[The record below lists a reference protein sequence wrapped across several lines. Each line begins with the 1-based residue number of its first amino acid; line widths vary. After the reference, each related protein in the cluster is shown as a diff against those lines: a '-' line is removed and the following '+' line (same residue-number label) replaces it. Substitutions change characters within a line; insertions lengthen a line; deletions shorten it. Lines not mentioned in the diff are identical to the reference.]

1 MVRQLLSLASF
12 AVLAACADGSAPASS
27 PGAPPSSIAG
37 TRGVSQGGPQDIAQF
52 RAIVASGGVPAP
64 ATLDATGFFAEHA
77 LDLPPATCGSAVCLN
92 PMLAVAPRFNGDNW
106 TMGFVALSTAVDPE
120 TLPRAPL
127 HLVVAVTT
135 GAAYSGLNRGLASVF
150 AGLRADDR
158 VSLIVPGEYPRVAV
172 HGARPD
178 DPRLTVVAP
187 GAALEGALYE
197 TLAEASRAIDTLEGF
212 TGASRVILVTG
223 GAASGFAGD
232 GARIVALG
240 EAMVRRG
247 VALSVIGAGRNYDA
261 TVPAALGSLGAGT
274 YAYATSDAD
283 MENILRAEGET
294 RLTPLA
300 VDFRLRVT
308 AARGYHIGRI
318 YGVRRAKVEGGVAVL
333 DAPALFIGSRMGAHD
348 VGGGRRGGG
357 GGLFVELIADASTG
371 VGADMPVFRA
381 EAVWRD
387 PRDGAMAMSSTEARN
402 ALAPGQNPDGMWP
415 AFSDEGRA
423 KAFMMLNMYLA
434 LNAAV
439 RYYVDGDCA
448 RAQGVIDMMDTSVEV
463 WNRRLPDPDLE
474 ADAQLLQSLRNN
486 LATRC
491 RATTPVLPITYSLG
505 CFYS

>member
-1 MVRQLLSLASF
+1 MLRRILTLASVAMF
-12 AVLAACADGSAPASS
+12 AACADQSGPGSLA
-27 PGAPPSSIAG
+27 APPTLMG

-52 RAIVASGGVPAP
+52 RTIVAAGAVPSP
-64 ATLDATGFFAEHA
+64 STLDATGFFAEHA

-92 PMLAVAPRFNGDNW
+92 PMLAVAPRFNGGNW

-135 GAAYSGLNRGLASVF
+135 SAAYSGLNRGLASVF

-158 VSLIVPGEYPRVAV
+158 VSLIVPGEYPRLAV

-197 TLAEASRAIDTLEGF
+197 TLAEASHAIESIEGF
-212 TGASRVILVTG
+212 TGASRVILVTS
-223 GAASGFAGD
+223 GASSRFAAD

-274 YAYATSDAD
+274 YAYATSDTD

-308 AARGYHIGRI
+308 AAPGYHIGRI
-318 YGVRRAKVEGGVAVL
+318 YGVRRAKVDGGVAVL
-333 DAPALFIGSRMGAHD
+333 DAPALFIGSRMGARD

-357 GGLFVELIADASTG
+357 GGLFVELIADASVS
-371 VGADMPVFRA
+371 VGRDMPAFRA

-434 LNAAV
+434 LNASV
-439 RYYVDGDCA
+439 RFYDDGDCA